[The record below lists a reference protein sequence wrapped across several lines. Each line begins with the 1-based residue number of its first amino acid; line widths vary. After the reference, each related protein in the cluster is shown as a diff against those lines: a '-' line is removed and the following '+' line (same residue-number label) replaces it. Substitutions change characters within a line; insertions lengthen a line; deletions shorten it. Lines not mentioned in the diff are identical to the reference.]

1 MERLRIK
8 HLDSVPP
15 MEACRRCGAGG
26 RQWDRVADKPLC
38 PNCQEALVL
47 GEAPALRD
55 RADKSPCAV
64 CARRVTVKFLTQP
77 LNSDLPVEMSL
88 CGEHLSS
95 LLARKLGPYAFIQ
108 IRRQLR
114 ALSLATDDIFLLHGE
129 FYDQHG
135 HALRPAVSAE

>member
-8 HLDSVPP
+8 HLDTVPP
-15 MEACRRCGAGG
+15 MAPCFRCGAGG
-26 RQWDRVADKPLC
+26 RQWDRIAGNPLC

-47 GEAPALRD
+47 GEVPALRELG
-55 RADKSPCAV
+55 DKEPCTV
-64 CARRVTVKFLTQP
+64 CARRVTVKFLTLP
-77 LNSDLPVEMSL
+77 LNADLPVELSL
-88 CGEHLSS
+88 CSEHLSC

-114 ALSLATDDIFLLHGE
+114 ALSLATDDVFLLHGE

-135 HALRPAVSAE
+135 HALRPAVPAE